1 MYLALLLVGSWVYA
15 DFAADP
21 PAAPA
26 KLPIR
31 SEGGQVARPA
41 LIPAAATTP
50 PAVAYWPPGTPR
62 HPACNCGGGGCNC
75 SEAGKCVVVDSDC
88 EPGIRRVPTASIA
101 PLPVPAV
108 THPWPPPVIVSTVA
122 PVVTTW
128 QLRDRRGVLFRH
140 ANKSYLE
147 RWVSWHDATL
157 APPVVTHT
165 TASPPA
171 TYTASPPVYLSPP
184 PAFVPALGGLTG
196 SWGFS
201 AGCAGGRC
209 R

>member
-1 MYLALLLVGSWVYA
+1 MVLNLAAMFIGGWIYA
-15 DFAADP
+15 DMIADP

-26 KLPIR
+26 VHAPLPIR

-128 QLRDRRGVLFRH
+128 QLRDRRGVLYKH
-140 ANKSYLE
+140 KDKSYLE
-147 RWVSWHDATL
+147 SWVAWHDVALSPPVVTYA
-157 APPVVTHT
+157 APPVVH
-165 TASPPA
+165 SYSLPA
-171 TYTASPPVYLSPP
+171 WTPPPV
-184 PAFVPALGGLTG
+184 GLTG

-201 AGCAGGRC
+201 GGCSSGRC
-209 R
+209 GR